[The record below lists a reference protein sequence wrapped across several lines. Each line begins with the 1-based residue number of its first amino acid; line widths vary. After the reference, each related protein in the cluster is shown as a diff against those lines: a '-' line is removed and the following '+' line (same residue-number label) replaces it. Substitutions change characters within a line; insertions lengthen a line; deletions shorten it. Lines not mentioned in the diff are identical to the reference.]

1 MIIKTEEVMKKFE
14 EAGAIQK
21 GHFKLTSGVHSD
33 TYIQCAQVMQH
44 PGFMHNLC
52 SELGK
57 KFRGDDIDVIVGP
70 AIGGIIMAHVMAQVL
85 GPWVKAIFTERENG
99 KMTLRRSFEINPG
112 EKVLVVEDVTTTGSS
127 VREVMDIVK
136 SREGKVVGVG
146 VLIDRSGG
154 KVDFGIKTEKLLTV
168 DIKTYLPEECPLCK
182 KGIPVVKPGSR
193 ELLNFKTNINIKK
206 LRIKKI

>member
-1 MIIKTEEVMKKFE
+1 MIINTEEVMKKFE
-14 EAGAIQK
+14 QAGAIQK

-33 TYIQCAQVMQH
+33 TYIQCAQVMQY

-85 GPWVKAIFTERENG
+85 GPWVRAIFTERENG
-99 KMTLRRSFEINPG
+99 KMTLRRSFEIKEE

-127 VREVMDIVK
+127 VREVIDIVK
-136 SREGKVVGVG
+136 SRKGRVVGVG

-154 KVDFGIKTEKLLTV
+154 RVNFGVKTEKLLTV

-182 KGIPVVKPGSR
+182 KEIPITKPGSR
-193 ELLNFKTNINIKK
+193 YL
-206 LRIKKI
+206 

>member
-14 EAGAIQK
+14 QAGAIQK

-44 PGFMHNLC
+44 PEFMHNLC
-52 SELGK
+52 SELGR
-57 KFRGDDIDVIVGP
+57 KFRGDDVDVIVGP
-70 AIGGIIMAHVMAQVL
+70 AIGGIIMAHVMARVL
-85 GPWVKAIFTERENG
+85 GPRVRAIFTERENG
-99 KMTLRRSFEINPG
+99 KMTLRRSFKINQG

-136 SREGKVVGVG
+136 SRQGKVVGVG

-182 KGIPVVKPGSR
+182 KGIPVAKPGSR
-193 ELLNFKTNINIKK
+193 EL
-206 LRIKKI
+206 

>member
-1 MIIKTEEVMKKFE
+1 MIVKTEEVMKKFE

-44 PGFMHNLC
+44 PGFMQNLC

-57 KFRGDDIDVIVGP
+57 KFRGDDIDVIIGP
-70 AIGGIIMAHVMAQVL
+70 AIGGIIMAHVMAQIL
-85 GPWVKAIFTERENG
+85 GPWVRAIFTERENG
-99 KMTLRRSFEINPG
+99 KMTLRRSFEIKGG
-112 EKVLVVEDVTTTGSS
+112 EKILVVEDVTTTGSS
-127 VREVMDIVK
+127 VREVIEIVK
-136 SREGKVVGVG
+136 SRQGKVVGVG

-154 KVDFGIKTEKLLTV
+154 RVDFGVKSEKLLTI

-193 ELLNFKTNINIKK
+193 EL
-206 LRIKKI
+206 

>member
-14 EAGAIQK
+14 QAGAIQK

-44 PGFMHNLC
+44 PEFMHNLC

-70 AIGGIIMAHVMAQVL
+70 AIGGIIMAHVMARVL
-85 GPWVKAIFTERENG
+85 GPWVRAIFTERENS
-99 KMTLRRSFEINPG
+99 KMTLRRSFEIKEG

-127 VREVMDIVK
+127 VREVIDIVN
-136 SREGKVVGVG
+136 SRQGKVVGVG

-182 KGIPVVKPGSR
+182 KGIPAVKPGSR
-193 ELLNFKTNINIKK
+193 EL
-206 LRIKKI
+206 

>member
-33 TYIQCAQVMQH
+33 IYIQCAQIMQH
-44 PGFMHNLC
+44 PEFMHNLC

-70 AIGGIIMAHVMAQVL
+70 AIGGIIMAHVMARVL
-85 GPWVKAIFTERENG
+85 GPWVRAIFTERENG
-99 KMTLRRSFEINPG
+99 KMTLRRSFEINEG

-127 VREVMDIVK
+127 VREVIDIVK
-136 SREGKVVGVG
+136 SRQGKVVGVG

-154 KVDFGIKTEKLLTV
+154 EVDFGIKTEKLLTV
-168 DIKTYLPEECPLCK
+168 DIKIYLPEECPLCK

-193 ELLNFKTNINIKK
+193 EL
-206 LRIKKI
+206 

>member
-14 EAGAIQK
+14 QAGAIQK

-44 PGFMHNLC
+44 PEFMHNLC

-57 KFRGDDIDVIVGP
+57 KFRGDDVDVIVGP
-70 AIGGIIMAHVMAQVL
+70 AIGGIIMAHVMARVL
-85 GPWVKAIFTERENG
+85 GPWVRAIFTERENG
-99 KMTLRRSFEINPG
+99 KMTLRRSFEINQG

-127 VREVMDIVK
+127 VREVMEIVK

-193 ELLNFKTNINIKK
+193 EL
-206 LRIKKI
+206 

>member
-14 EAGAIQK
+14 QAGAIQK

-44 PGFMHNLC
+44 PEFMHNLC

-70 AIGGIIMAHVMAQVL
+70 AIGGIIMAHVMARVL
-85 GPWVKAIFTERENG
+85 GPWVRAIFTERENG
-99 KMTLRRSFEINPG
+99 KMTLRRSFEINQG

-136 SREGKVVGVG
+136 SRQGKVVGVG

-154 KVDFGIKTEKLLTV
+154 EVDFGIKTEKLLTV

-182 KGIPVVKPGSR
+182 KGIPAAKPGSR
-193 ELLNFKTNINIKK
+193 EL
-206 LRIKKI
+206 

>member
-33 TYIQCAQVMQH
+33 TYIQCAQIMQH
-44 PGFMHNLC
+44 PEFMHNLC

-70 AIGGIIMAHVMAQVL
+70 AIGGIIMAHVMARVL
-85 GPWVKAIFTERENG
+85 GPWVRAIFTERENG
-99 KMTLRRSFEINPG
+99 KMTLRRSFEIKEG

-127 VREVMDIVK
+127 VREVIDIVK
-136 SREGKVVGVG
+136 SRKGKVVGVG

-154 KVDFGIKTEKLLTV
+154 EVDFGIKTEKLLTV

-193 ELLNFKTNINIKK
+193 EL
-206 LRIKKI
+206 

>member
-14 EAGAIQK
+14 QAGAIQK

-44 PGFMHNLC
+44 PDFMHNLC

-70 AIGGIIMAHVMAQVL
+70 AIGGIIMAHVMARVL
-85 GPWVKAIFTERENG
+85 GPWVRAIFTERENG
-99 KMTLRRSFEINPG
+99 KMTLRRSFEINQG

-127 VREVMDIVK
+127 VREVIDIVK
-136 SREGKVVGVG
+136 SRQGKVVGVG

-154 KVDFGIKTEKLLTV
+154 KVDFRIKTEKLLTV
-168 DIKTYLPEECPLCK
+168 DIKTYLFEECPLCK
-182 KGIPVVKPGSR
+182 KGIPAVKPGSR
-193 ELLNFKTNINIKK
+193 EL
-206 LRIKKI
+206 

>member
-1 MIIKTEEVMKKFE
+1 MKTEEVMKKFE

-33 TYIQCAQVMQH
+33 TYIQCAQIMQH
-44 PGFMHNLC
+44 PEFMHNLC

-70 AIGGIIMAHVMAQVL
+70 AIGGIIMAHVMARVL
-85 GPWVKAIFTERENG
+85 GPWVRAIFTERENG
-99 KMTLRRSFEINPG
+99 KMTLRRSFEIKEG

-127 VREVMDIVK
+127 VREVIDIVK
-136 SREGKVVGVG
+136 LRKGKVVGVG

-154 KVDFGIKTEKLLTV
+154 EVDFGIKTEKLLTV

-182 KGIPVVKPGSR
+182 KGIPVIKPGSR
-193 ELLNFKTNINIKK
+193 EL
-206 LRIKKI
+206 

>member
-14 EAGAIQK
+14 QAGAIQK

-44 PGFMHNLC
+44 PDFMHNLC

-70 AIGGIIMAHVMAQVL
+70 AIGGIIMAHVMARVL
-85 GPWVKAIFTERENG
+85 GPWVRAIFTERENG
-99 KMTLRRSFEINPG
+99 KMTLRRSFKINQG

-127 VREVMDIVK
+127 VREVMNIVK
-136 SREGKVVGVG
+136 SRQGKVVGVG

-168 DIKTYLPEECPLCK
+168 DIKTYIPEECPLCK
-182 KGIPVVKPGSR
+182 KGIPVAKPGSR
-193 ELLNFKTNINIKK
+193 EL
-206 LRIKKI
+206 

>member
-14 EAGAIQK
+14 QAGAIQK

-44 PGFMHNLC
+44 PEFMHNLC

-70 AIGGIIMAHVMAQVL
+70 AIGGIIMAHVMARVL
-85 GPWVKAIFTERENG
+85 GPWVRAIFTERENG
-99 KMTLRRSFEINPG
+99 KMTLRRSFEINQG

-136 SREGKVVGVG
+136 SRQGKVVGVG

-154 KVDFGIKTEKLLTV
+154 DVDFGIKTEKLLTV
-168 DIKTYLPEECPLCK
+168 DMNTYLPEECPLCK
-182 KGIPVVKPGSR
+182 KGVPVVKPGSR
-193 ELLNFKTNINIKK
+193 EV
-206 LRIKKI
+206 

>member
-33 TYIQCAQVMQH
+33 TYIQCAQIMQH
-44 PGFMHNLC
+44 PEFMHNLC

-70 AIGGIIMAHVMAQVL
+70 AIGGIIMAHVMARVL
-85 GPWVKAIFTERENG
+85 GPWVRAIFTERENG
-99 KMTLRRSFEINPG
+99 KMTLRRSFEINEG
-112 EKVLVVEDVTTTGSS
+112 EKVLVVE
-127 VREVMDIVK
+127 
-136 SREGKVVGVG
+136 VVGVG

-154 KVDFGIKTEKLLTV
+154 KVNFGVKTEKLLTV

-193 ELLNFKTNINIKK
+193 EL
-206 LRIKKI
+206 

>member
-1 MIIKTEEVMKKFE
+1 MKTEEVMKKFE
-14 EAGAIQK
+14 DAGAIQK

-33 TYIQCAQVMQH
+33 TYIQCAQIMQH
-44 PGFMHNLC
+44 PEFMHNLC

-70 AIGGIIMAHVMAQVL
+70 AIGGIIMAHVMARVL
-85 GPWVKAIFTERENG
+85 GPWVRAIFTERENG
-99 KMTLRRSFEINPG
+99 KMTLRRSFEIKEG
-112 EKVLVVEDVTTTGSS
+112 EKVIVVEDVTTTGSS
-127 VREVMDIVK
+127 VREVIDIVK
-136 SREGKVVGVG
+136 SRKGKVVGVG

-154 KVDFGIKTEKLLTV
+154 KVDFGVKTEKLLTV

-193 ELLNFKTNINIKK
+193 EL
-206 LRIKKI
+206 

>member
-1 MIIKTEEVMKKFE
+1 MIIKTAEVMKKFKD
-14 EAGAIQK
+14 AGAIQK

-44 PGFMHNLC
+44 PEFMHNLC

-70 AIGGIIMAHVMAQVL
+70 AIGGIIMAHVMARVL
-85 GPWVKAIFTERENG
+85 GPWVRAIFTERENE
-99 KMTLRRSFEINPG
+99 KMTLRRSFEIKEG

-127 VREVMDIVK
+127 VREVIDIVK
-136 SREGKVVGVG
+136 SRKGKVVGVG

-154 KVDFGIKTEKLLTV
+154 KVNFGVKTEKLLTI
-168 DIKTYLPEECPLCK
+168 DIKTYLPEECPLCR

-193 ELLNFKTNINIKK
+193 DL
-206 LRIKKI
+206 

>member
-1 MIIKTEEVMKKFE
+1 MIIKTEEVMEKFE
-14 EAGAIQK
+14 QAGAIQK

-33 TYIQCAQVMQH
+33 IYIQCAQVMQY

-70 AIGGIIMAHVMAQVL
+70 AIGGIIMAHVMARVL
-85 GPWVKAIFTERENG
+85 GPWVRAIFTERENG
-99 KMTLRRSFEINPG
+99 KMTLRRSFEIREG

-127 VREVMDIVK
+127 VREVIDIVN
-136 SREGKVVGVG
+136 SRQGKVVGVG

-193 ELLNFKTNINIKK
+193 DL
-206 LRIKKI
+206 

>member
-14 EAGAIQK
+14 QAGAIQK

-33 TYIQCAQVMQH
+33 IYIQCAQIMQH
-44 PGFMHNLC
+44 PEFMHNLC

-70 AIGGIIMAHVMAQVL
+70 AIGGIIMAHVMARVL
-85 GPWVKAIFTERENG
+85 GPWVRAIFTERENG
-99 KMTLRRSFEINPG
+99 KMTLRRSFEIIQG

-127 VREVMDIVK
+127 VREVIDIVN
-136 SREGKVVGVG
+136 SRQGKVVGVG

-182 KGIPVVKPGSR
+182 KGIPAVKPGSR
-193 ELLNFKTNINIKK
+193 EL
-206 LRIKKI
+206 

>member
-14 EAGAIQK
+14 QAGAIQK

-44 PGFMHNLC
+44 PEFMHNLC
-52 SELGK
+52 SELGR
-57 KFRGDDIDVIVGP
+57 KFRGDDVDVIVGP
-70 AIGGIIMAHVMAQVL
+70 AIGGIIMAHVMARVL
-85 GPWVKAIFTERENG
+85 GPWVRAIFTERENG
-99 KMTLRRSFEINPG
+99 KMTLRRSFEIKEG

-127 VREVMDIVK
+127 VREVIDIVN
-136 SREGKVVGVG
+136 SRQGKVVGVG

-154 KVDFGIKTEKLLTV
+154 KVDFGIKTKKLLTI

-193 ELLNFKTNINIKK
+193 EL
-206 LRIKKI
+206 

>member
-14 EAGAIQK
+14 QAGAIQK

-44 PGFMHNLC
+44 PEFMHSLC

-70 AIGGIIMAHVMAQVL
+70 AIGGIIMAHVMARVL
-85 GPWVKAIFTERENG
+85 GPWVRAIFTERENS
-99 KMTLRRSFEINPG
+99 KMTLRRSFEINQG

-136 SREGKVVGVG
+136 SRQGKVVGVG

-154 KVDFGIKTEKLLTV
+154 KVNFGVKTEKLLTV

-182 KGIPVVKPGSR
+182 KGIPAAKPGSR
-193 ELLNFKTNINIKK
+193 EL
-206 LRIKKI
+206 

>member
-14 EAGAIQK
+14 QAGAIQK

-44 PGFMHNLC
+44 PEFMHNLC
-52 SELGK
+52 SELGR
-57 KFRGDDIDVIVGP
+57 KFRGDDVDVIVGP
-70 AIGGIIMAHVMAQVL
+70 AIGGIIMAHVMARVL
-85 GPWVKAIFTERENG
+85 GPWVRAIFTERENG
-99 KMTLRRSFEINPG
+99 KMTLRRSFKINQG

-136 SREGKVVGVG
+136 SRQGKVVGVG

-182 KGIPVVKPGSR
+182 KGIPVAKPGSR
-193 ELLNFKTNINIKK
+193 EL
-206 LRIKKI
+206 

>member
-33 TYIQCAQVMQH
+33 TYIQCAQIMQH
-44 PGFMHNLC
+44 PEFMHNLC

-70 AIGGIIMAHVMAQVL
+70 AIGGIIMAHVMARVL
-85 GPWVKAIFTERENG
+85 GPWVRAIFTERENG
-99 KMTLRRSFEINPG
+99 KMTLRRSFEIKEG

-127 VREVMDIVK
+127 VREVIDIVK
-136 SREGKVVGVG
+136 LRKGKVVGVG

-154 KVDFGIKTEKLLTV
+154 EVDFGIKTEKLLTV

-182 KGIPVVKPGSR
+182 KGIPVIKPGSR
-193 ELLNFKTNINIKK
+193 EL
-206 LRIKKI
+206 

>member
-1 MIIKTEEVMKKFE
+1 MIIKTEEVMKNFE
-14 EAGAIQK
+14 QVGAIQK

-33 TYIQCAQVMQH
+33 TYIQCAEVMQH
-44 PGFMHNLC
+44 PEFMHNLC

-70 AIGGIIMAHVMAQVL
+70 AIGGIIMAHVMARVL
-85 GPWVKAIFTERENG
+85 GPWVRAIFTERENG
-99 KMTLRRSFEINPG
+99 KMTLRRSFEILQG

-127 VREVMDIVK
+127 VREVIDIVN
-136 SREGKVVGVG
+136 SRQGKVVGVG

-182 KGIPVVKPGSR
+182 KGIPAVKPGSR
-193 ELLNFKTNINIKK
+193 EFSN
-206 LRIKKI
+206 

>member
-33 TYIQCAQVMQH
+33 TYIQCAQVMQY

-85 GPWVKAIFTERENG
+85 GPWVRAIFTERENG
-99 KMTLRRSFEINPG
+99 KMTLRRSFEIKEG
-112 EKVLVVEDVTTTGSS
+112 EKVIVVEDVTTTGSS
-127 VREVMDIVK
+127 VREVIDIVN
-136 SREGKVVGVG
+136 SRKGKVVGVG

-154 KVDFGIKTEKLLTV
+154 KVNFGVKTEKLLTV
-168 DIKTYLPEECPLCK
+168 DIKTFLPEECPLCK

-193 ELLNFKTNINIKK
+193 EL
-206 LRIKKI
+206 

>member
-1 MIIKTEEVMKKFE
+1 MIINTEEVMKKFE
-14 EAGAIQK
+14 QAGAIQK

-33 TYIQCAQVMQH
+33 TYIQCAQVMQY
-44 PGFMHNLC
+44 PGFMNNLC

-57 KFRGDDIDVIVGP
+57 KFRGNDIDVIVGP

-85 GPWVKAIFTERENG
+85 GPWVRAIFTERENG
-99 KMTLRRSFEINPG
+99 KMTLRRSFEIKEG

-127 VREVMDIVK
+127 AREVIEIVK
-136 SREGKVVGVG
+136 SRKGKVVGVG

-154 KVDFGIKTEKLLTV
+154 RVNFGVKTEKLLTV

-182 KGIPVVKPGSR
+182 KKIPLAKPGSR
-193 ELLNFKTNINIKK
+193 HL
-206 LRIKKI
+206 

>member
-14 EAGAIQK
+14 QAGAIQK

-44 PGFMHNLC
+44 PEFMHNLC

-57 KFRGDDIDVIVGP
+57 KFRGDDVDVIVGP
-70 AIGGIIMAHVMAQVL
+70 AIGGIIMAHVMARVL
-85 GPWVKAIFTERENG
+85 GPWVRAIFTERENG
-99 KMTLRRSFEINPG
+99 KMTLRRSFKINQG

-136 SREGKVVGVG
+136 SRQGKVVGVG

-182 KGIPVVKPGSR
+182 KGIPVAKPGSR
-193 ELLNFKTNINIKK
+193 EL
-206 LRIKKI
+206 